1 MKRAFIYKDEKSH
14 KFWCIDYSG
23 YDFSVN
29 YGKSGSIGKF
39 EIKEFETE
47 EECLKQ
53 AEKLIRS
60 KEKKGYVEDTGF
72 DFMNKIYIDSE
83 EYGLHPKTSHPRFTE
98 HFTEELYYDCV
109 DEEAPFGSD
118 EGSDTLDSLEET
130 IRKNP
135 KLNFLDFPKYL
146 IEHDWGMEYIPVESL
161 DPEVVKKLASKKEMD
176 MTQSDMVTYAT
187 AFGQIKIT
195 PHFNQPMVKTAPV
208 VLTFC
213 IDLRRFTKWCEQRKA
228 TPGYNNLEWFV
239 TGSVDA
245 LLAAQTFC
253 VAAEEKG
260 LGICYLGTTTYNP
273 QMIIEALE
281 LPELVFPITTV
292 TVGWPAEEPAQ
303 VDRLPLEAIVH
314 EETYHDY
321 TPEDIDRL
329 YAYKESLPENKQF
342 IAENN
347 KETLA
352 QVFTD
357 VRYTKK
363 DSEAMSE
370 NLWKVMKQQGF

>member
-1 MKRAFIYKDEKSH
+1 MEIMNRQSVEKT
-14 KFWCIDYSG
+14 
-23 YDFSVN
+23 SVLCESAGN
-29 YGKSGSIGKF
+29 FLHG
-39 EIKEFETE
+39 
-47 EECLKQ
+47 
-53 AEKLIRS
+53 
-60 KEKKGYVEDTGF
+60 GYVLSAV
-72 DFMNKIYIDSE
+72 YIIFARKKERMESM
-83 EYGLHPKTSHPRFTE
+83 KQRR
-98 HFTEELYYDCV
+98 
-109 DEEAPFGSD
+109 
-118 EGSDTLDSLEET
+118 T
-130 IRKNP
+130 IRKYQQ
-135 KLNFLDFPKYL
+135 KEISADLLNDLLETACRASTVGNMQTY
-146 IEHDWGMEYIPVESL
+146 S
-161 DPEVVKKLASKKEMD
+161 VVVTRDAERKAKLAP
-176 MTQSDMVTYAT
+176 A
-187 AFGQIKIT
+187 
-195 PHFNQPMVKTAPV
+195 HFNQPMVRTAPV

-213 IDLRRFTKWCEQRKA
+213 IDLRRFSKWCEQRKA
-228 TPGYNNLEWFV
+228 EPGYNNFEWFV

-273 QMIIEALE
+273 QMIVEALE

-292 TVGWPAEEPAQ
+292 TVGWPDEQPKQ

-314 EETYHDY
+314 EEVYHDY

-329 YAYKESLPENKQF
+329 YAYKESLPENKQYVL
-342 IAENN
+342 ENQ

-370 NLWKVMKQQGF
+370 NLWQVMKKQGF